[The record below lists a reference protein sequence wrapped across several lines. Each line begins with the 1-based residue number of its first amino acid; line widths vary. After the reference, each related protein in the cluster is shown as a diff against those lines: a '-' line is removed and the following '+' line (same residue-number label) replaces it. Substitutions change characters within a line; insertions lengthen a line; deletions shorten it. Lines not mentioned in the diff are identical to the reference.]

1 MSFRNEEKL
10 RVASSKIFNLKNW
23 INENLGIILFPTRT
37 INSIYFDN
45 QDFSMYHHSIEGV
58 VPRKKIR
65 LRSYDKE
72 FIFTKNINK
81 EIKIS
86 SVEGRYKISEKAKDP
101 LQIMRLGIYDQN
113 YGLCLPVLNVTY
125 KRSYYKI
132 KNIRLTLDEKITYK
146 RIINREVS
154 KFSTFDNY
162 NIAELKF
169 NSKKSINFVGQNFP
183 FERAR
188 FSKYCRGIEFIKVN
202 YCNEL

>member
-10 RVASSKIFNLKNW
+10 RVASSKIFNLKYW
-23 INENLGIILFPTRT
+23 INENLGVVLFPTRT

-58 VPRKKIR
+58 LPRKKIR
-65 LRSYDKE
+65 LRNYDQE
-72 FIFTKNINK
+72 FIFTKDANK

-86 SVEGRYKISEKAKDP
+86 SVEGRYKISEKAKNP
-101 LQIMRLGIYDQN
+101 SQIMNLGIFDQN

-125 KRSYYKI
+125 KRSYYKV
-132 KNIRLTLDEKITYK
+132 KNIRLTLDEKITYRK
-146 RIINREVS
+146 VINRGVS
-154 KFSTFDNY
+154 KLSTPDNY
-162 NIAELKF
+162 NIVELKF
-169 NSKKSINFVGQNFP
+169 NSEKSIDFVRQSFP

-188 FSKYCRGIEFIKVN
+188 FSKYCRGIEFIRSN

>member
-10 RVASSKIFNLKNW
+10 RVASSKIFSLKNW
-23 INENLGIILFPTRT
+23 INENLGAILFPTRI
-37 INSIYFDN
+37 INSVYFDN

-65 LRSYDKE
+65 LRNYDEE
-72 FIFTKNINK
+72 FIFAKNINK

-86 SVEGRYKISEKAKDP
+86 SVEGRYKISEKVRD
-101 LQIMRLGIYDQN
+101 LQELMNLGIYDQN
-113 YGLCLPVLNVTY
+113 YGLCLPVLNVIY

-146 RIINREVS
+146 RIVNREIS

-162 NIAELKF
+162 NIVELKY
-169 NSKKSINFVGQNFP
+169 NSEKSIGFVNQNFP

-188 FSKYCRGIEFIKVN
+188 FSKYSRGIEFIRMN

>member
-1 MSFRNEEKL
+1 MSFRNEEKI
-10 RVASSKIFNLKNW
+10 RVVTSKIFILKNW
-23 INENLGIILFPTRT
+23 INENLGIILFPTRI

-45 QDFSMYHHSIEGV
+45 QNYSMYHHSTEGV

-65 LRSYDKE
+65 LRNYDKE
-72 FIFTKNINK
+72 FFFAKNINK

-86 SVEGRYKISEKAKDP
+86 SVEGRYKILEKVKDP
-101 LQIMRLGIYDQN
+101 LELMKFGIYDQN

-146 RIINREVS
+146 KIVNQEIS

-169 NSKKSINFVGQNFP
+169 DSGKSIGFVSQNFP

-188 FSKYCRGIEFIKVN
+188 FSKYCRGIEFTKVN
-202 YCNEL
+202 YCNEM

>member
-10 RVASSKIFNLKNW
+10 RVASSKIFNLKYW
-23 INENLGIILFPTRT
+23 INENLGVVLFPTRT

-65 LRSYDKE
+65 LRNYDQE
-72 FIFTKNINK
+72 FIFTKEANK

-86 SVEGRYKISEKAKDP
+86 SVEGRYKISEKAKNP
-101 LQIMRLGIYDQN
+101 SQIMNLGIYDQN

-125 KRSYYKI
+125 KRSYYKV
-132 KNIRLTLDEKITYK
+132 KNIRLTLDEKITYRK
-146 RIINREVS
+146 VINRGVS
-154 KFSTFDNY
+154 KLSTPDNY
-162 NIAELKF
+162 NIVELKF
-169 NSKKSINFVGQNFP
+169 NSEKSIDFVRQSFP

-188 FSKYCRGIEFIKVN
+188 FSKYCRGIEFIRSN

>member
-10 RVASSKIFNLKNW
+10 RVASSKIFFLKNW
-23 INENLGIILFPTRT
+23 INENLGIILFPTRI

-45 QDFSMYHHSIEGV
+45 QNFTMYHQSIEGV

-65 LRSYDKE
+65 LRNYDKE
-72 FIFTKNINK
+72 FIFAKNINK

-86 SVEGRYKISEKAKDP
+86 SVEGRYKILEKVKDP
-101 LQIMRLGIYDQN
+101 LELMNFGIYDQN

-146 RIINREVS
+146 KIVNREIS

-169 NSKKSINFVGQNFP
+169 NTEKSIGFVSQNFP

-188 FSKYCRGIEFIKVN
+188 FSKYCRGIEFTKMN

>member
-10 RVASSKIFNLKNW
+10 RVASSKIFSLKNW
-23 INENLGIILFPTRT
+23 INENLGVILFPTRI
-37 INSIYFDN
+37 INSVYFDN

-65 LRSYDKE
+65 LRNYDEE
-72 FIFTKNINK
+72 FIFAKNINK

-86 SVEGRYKISEKAKDP
+86 SVEGRYKISEKVRD
-101 LQIMRLGIYDQN
+101 LQELMNLGIYDQN
-113 YGLCLPVLNVTY
+113 YGLCLPVLNVIY

-146 RIINREVS
+146 RIVNREIS

-162 NIAELKF
+162 NIVELKY
-169 NSKKSINFVGQNFP
+169 NSEKSIGFVNQNFP

-188 FSKYCRGIEFIKVN
+188 FSKYSRGIEFIRMN

>member
-10 RVASSKIFNLKNW
+10 RVASSKIFSLKNW
-23 INENLGIILFPTRT
+23 INENLGAILFPTRI
-37 INSIYFDN
+37 INSVYFDN

-65 LRSYDKE
+65 LRNYDEE
-72 FIFTKNINK
+72 FIFAKNINK

-86 SVEGRYKISEKAKDP
+86 SVEGRYKISEKVKD
-101 LQIMRLGIYDQN
+101 LQELMNLGIYDQN
-113 YGLCLPVLNVTY
+113 YGLCLPVLNVIY

-146 RIINREVS
+146 RIVNREIS

-162 NIAELKF
+162 NIVELKY
-169 NSKKSINFVGQNFP
+169 NSEKSIGFVNQNFP

-188 FSKYCRGIEFIKVN
+188 FSKYSRGIEFIRMN

>member
-23 INENLGIILFPTRT
+23 INENLGIILFPTRI

-65 LRSYDKE
+65 LRSYDEE

-169 NSKKSINFVGQNFP
+169 NSEKSIDFVRQSFP

-188 FSKYCRGIEFIKVN
+188 FSKYCRGIEFIRSN

>member
-10 RVASSKIFNLKNW
+10 RVASSKIFSLKNW
-23 INENLGIILFPTRT
+23 INENLGVILFPTRI
-37 INSIYFDN
+37 INSVYFDN

-146 RIINREVS
+146 RISNREVS

-162 NIAELKF
+162 NIVELKF

-188 FSKYCRGIEFIKVN
+188 FSKYCRGIEFIRWN

>member
-10 RVASSKIFNLKNW
+10 RVASSKIFSLKNW
-23 INENLGIILFPTRT
+23 INENLGVILFPTRI
-37 INSIYFDN
+37 INSVYFDN

-65 LRSYDKE
+65 LRNYDEE
-72 FIFTKNINK
+72 FIFAKNINK

-86 SVEGRYKISEKAKDP
+86 SVEGRYKISEKVKD
-101 LQIMRLGIYDQN
+101 LQELMNLGIYDQN
-113 YGLCLPVLNVTY
+113 YGLCLPVLNVIY

-146 RIINREVS
+146 RIVNREIS

-162 NIAELKF
+162 NIVELKY
-169 NSKKSINFVGQNFP
+169 NSEKSIGFVNQNFP

-188 FSKYCRGIEFIKVN
+188 FSKYSRGIEFIRMN

>member
-1 MSFRNEEKL
+1 MNSRIEEKIL
-10 RVASSKIFNLKNW
+10 ISGKQLTEFKEYLYTKKSKN
-23 INENLGIILFPTRT
+23 LFPKR
-37 INSIYFDN
+37 IIESLYFDN
-45 QDFSMYHHSIEGV
+45 IQKQMFLDSEEGC

-65 LRSYDKE
+65 LRNYDEE
-72 FIFTKNINK
+72 FIFAKNINK

-86 SVEGRYKISEKAKDP
+86 SVEGRYKISEKVRD
-101 LQIMRLGIYDQN
+101 LQELMNLGIYDQN
-113 YGLCLPVLNVTY
+113 YGLCLPVLNVIY

-146 RIINREVS
+146 RIVNREIS

-162 NIAELKF
+162 NIVELKY
-169 NSKKSINFVGQNFP
+169 NSEKSIGFVNQNFP

-188 FSKYCRGIEFIKVN
+188 FSKYSRGIEFIRMN